1 MSGVLD
7 VGVAVG
13 WWYRGGRRV
22 GIVVGA
28 AAGAFRVVH
37 VVVTVRGRRG
47 KHVVVVEVGVGWLDA
62 VELGVVVVA
71 VVANVVVVGST
82 SWSRQW
88 SSC

>member
-1 MSGVLD
+1 MVE
-7 VGVAVG
+7 AV
-13 WWYRGGRRV
+13 
-22 GIVVGA
+22 VVV
-28 AAGAFRVVH
+28 FRVVL
-37 VVVTVRGRRG
+37 VVVAVRGRRV

-71 VVANVVVVGST
+71 VVANVVVIGST